1 MYDDLIK
8 VSRQLDNILYDNNIL
23 TTQLQAIKEELE
35 KESNKNKSLVRN
47 DYNTGMIDELEYI
60 KSRIFK
66 IIGNR

>member
-8 VSRQLDNILYDNNIL
+8 VSRQLDNILYNNIL

>member
-47 DYNTGMIDELEYI
+47 DYNTDMIDELEYI
-60 KSRIFK
+60 KSGIFK

>member
-8 VSRQLDNILYDNNIL
+8 VSSQLDNILYDNNIL

-47 DYNTGMIDELEYI
+47 DYNTG
-60 KSRIFK
+60 
-66 IIGNR
+66 

>member
-60 KSRIFK
+60 KSGIFK

>member
-60 KSRIFK
+60 KTFILRD
-66 IIGNR
+66 

>member
-60 KSRIFK
+60 KSGIFK
-66 IIGNR
+66 VFK